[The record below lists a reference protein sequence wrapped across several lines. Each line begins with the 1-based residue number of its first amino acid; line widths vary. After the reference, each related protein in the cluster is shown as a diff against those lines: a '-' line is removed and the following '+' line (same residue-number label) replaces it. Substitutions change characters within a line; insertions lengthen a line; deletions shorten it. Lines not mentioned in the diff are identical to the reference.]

1 MVLQRANRTPWVGNR
16 EAGLGVSEGLGGRVT
31 VDLWA
36 VPRVPLGTG
45 FPENVDK
52 AIEVSGWKL
61 AFRAGVLY

>member
-1 MVLQRANRTPWVGNR
+1 M
-16 EAGLGVSEGLGGRVT
+16 SEGLGGRVT
-31 VDLWA
+31 VDLWV